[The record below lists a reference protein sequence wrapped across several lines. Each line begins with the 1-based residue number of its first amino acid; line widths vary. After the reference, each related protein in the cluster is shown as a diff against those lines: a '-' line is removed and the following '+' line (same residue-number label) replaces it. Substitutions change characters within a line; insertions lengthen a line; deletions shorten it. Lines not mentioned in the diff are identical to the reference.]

1 MRRSD
6 WEKGFVGMF
15 VATEDIGQQRKTKDE
30 DAEHG
35 EDLNHNE
42 DEEEKTDEKENK
54 DEEYQKVKEQRKD
67 KNHSMSNSEKLDK
80 LIQMVRDLD
89 KRVVMIQNVLGVKFN
104 DGLPNKEDC
113 ENGASSG
120 DRRSAQDYENEED
133 TIDEEA
139 NSDTIAEE
147 ANSGDGR
154 SALDEE
160 NEKEICDEE
169 AKSDEDTEK
178 LESKSCLKQTL
189 RRLLQH
195 SILQTLIQGYKINI
209 FYKALFHRLI
219 QHLRLLSLISFNKK
233 VIVERVLMRDVC
245 EIHVFQPLMKI
256 KKRLVQQD
264 SQVNKDV
271 EPPLQKKFK
280 ADTDNVPLRRI
291 ERGQIPSIHT
301 QPPFTG
307 ARKKHPILHPFEP
320 VDKTRKEKMREW
332 KMSNKRKKLRINQ
345 EIVTAKWFSDI
356 ETPGKKLSKTHIE
369 AGFELLKL
377 RQINNPDL
385 FLNKTALVVGV
396 KFLEEI
402 DEFYDEFL
410 DDKKSFQIGA
420 GFDKYNIE
428 KNINFLYLAIAVA
441 EKYWLGVVVNLE
453 KRSITTFNCAAMK
466 FTDASLV
473 LYVNA
478 YAMALPFMIRNFF
491 KDVSM
496 DTSKFSIKI
505 VSEGFPKILK
515 IEDIGFYALKL
526 IECHAMRIVD
536 MTKLSEE
543 KIAIIREKLAKKGKL
558 LSIAKDCEVEVSIQ
572 EDRFRGSWYRA
583 ILEQNPTRVKRK
595 KLRVS
600 YKTMCNEDGVNPL
613 KETIERSFIRPVPP
627 ECLNEGAVFKEG
639 SVVDA
644 YFNNGWWTGVIVVER
659 PDGSF
664 LVYFDD
670 QPDIMRFIRNQLRP
684 HADWIGSKWVKSKN
698 KGFSLYMI
706 VLELRVLSQHMFR
719 RGKLVE
725 MTREIS
731 EKVRKQGDD
740 RRKFLIKRCTISQ
753 NSSDEA
759 EEKHLIVDI
768 CKIRPSP
775 PRDLCAE
782 YSLNDY
788 VEVVVTHGWRKGRV
802 TEILLENKYKVDF
815 AATKED
821 AVFNY
826 TEIRLSMEWLGGGSW
841 IRAHERE
848 FKNNA
853 ATPIRPA
860 QESPSNTLALE
871 SDEDDTL
878 NDDATEIKS
887 SRESHSNTSFLKATE
902 TETQNHEPVDVVELP
917 LPHESD
923 VMMDDVATPIIDPQ
937 EIPRAGG
944 KHLIVDICKIRPS
957 PPRDL
962 CAEYSLNDYVEVVV
976 THGWRKG
983 RVTEI
988 LFENKYKVYFAAT
1001 KEDAVFNYTE
1011 IRLLMEWLRGGSW
1024 IRAHEVV
1031 ELPLPHESDVMMDDV
1046 ATLIIDP
1053 QEIPRVDICKIRSSP
1068 PRDLCAEYN
1077 LNDYVEVVVTHGWR
1091 KGRVAE
1097 ILLEN
1102 KYKVYFAATKEDAV
1116 FNYTEIRLSMEWL
1129 GGGSWIRAHEREFE
1143 NNAATPIRPAQESPS
1158 NTLDLESDEDDTLND
1173 DATEIKSSRESH
1185 MELPLPHESDVMMD
1199 DVATLIIDPQ
1209 EIPREVRKKGDDRR
1223 KFLIKRCT
1231 ISQNSSDE
1239 AEGTHLIVDICK
1251 IRPSPPRDLCA
1262 EYSLND
1268 YVEVVVTHGWRKG
1281 RVAEILLENK
1291 YKVYFAATKE
1301 DAVFN
1306 YTEIRLSM
1314 EWLGGG
1320 SWIRAHEREF
1330 KNNAATPIRPAQE
1343 SPSNTLALESDED
1356 DTLND
1361 DATEIKFSRES
1372 HSNTSFLK
1380 ATETETQNHEPVD
1393 VVELPLPHESDVMMD
1408 DVATPIIDPQ
1418 EIPR

>member
-139 NSDTIAEE
+139 NS
-147 ANSGDGR
+147 
-154 SALDEE
+154 E
-160 NEKEICDEE
+160 NILGEIETTQ
-169 AKSDEDTEK
+169 KITQDEDTEK

-478 YAMALPFMIRNFF
+478 HAMALPFMIRNFF

-543 KIAIIREKLAKKGKL
+543 KIAIIREKLA
-558 LSIAKDCEVEVSIQ
+558 
-572 EDRFRGSWYRA
+572 
-583 ILEQNPTRVKRK
+583 
-595 KLRVS
+595 
-600 YKTMCNEDGVNPL
+600 
-613 KETIERSFIRPVPP
+613 
-627 ECLNEGAVFKEG
+627 
-639 SVVDA
+639 
-644 YFNNGWWTGVIVVER
+644 
-659 PDGSF
+659 
-664 LVYFDD
+664 
-670 QPDIMRFIRNQLRP
+670 
-684 HADWIGSKWVKSKN
+684 
-698 KGFSLYMI
+698 
-706 VLELRVLSQHMFR
+706 
-719 RGKLVE
+719 
-725 MTREIS
+725 
-731 EKVRKQGDD
+731 
-740 RRKFLIKRCTISQ
+740 
-753 NSSDEA
+753 
-759 EEKHLIVDI
+759 VDI
-768 CKIRPSP
+768 FS
-775 PRDLCAE
+775 
-782 YSLNDY
+782 
-788 VEVVVTHGWRKGRV
+788 
-802 TEILLENKYKVDF
+802 
-815 AATKED
+815 
-821 AVFNY
+821 
-826 TEIRLSMEWLGGGSW
+826 
-841 IRAHERE
+841 
-848 FKNNA
+848 
-853 ATPIRPA
+853 
-860 QESPSNTLALE
+860 
-871 SDEDDTL
+871 
-878 NDDATEIKS
+878 
-887 SRESHSNTSFLKATE
+887 
-902 TETQNHEPVDVVELP
+902 EL
-917 LPHESD
+917 
-923 VMMDDVATPIIDPQ
+923 Q
-937 EIPRAGG
+937 
-944 KHLIVDICKIRPS
+944 
-957 PPRDL
+957 
-962 CAEYSLNDYVEVVV
+962 
-976 THGWRKG
+976 
-983 RVTEI
+983 
-988 LFENKYKVYFAAT
+988 
-1001 KEDAVFNYTE
+1001 
-1011 IRLLMEWLRGGSW
+1011 
-1024 IRAHEVV
+1024 
-1031 ELPLPHESDVMMDDV
+1031 
-1046 ATLIIDP
+1046 
-1053 QEIPRVDICKIRSSP
+1053 
-1068 PRDLCAEYN
+1068 
-1077 LNDYVEVVVTHGWR
+1077 
-1091 KGRVAE
+1091 
-1097 ILLEN
+1097 
-1102 KYKVYFAATKEDAV
+1102 
-1116 FNYTEIRLSMEWL
+1116 
-1129 GGGSWIRAHEREFE
+1129 
-1143 NNAATPIRPAQESPS
+1143 
-1158 NTLDLESDEDDTLND
+1158 
-1173 DATEIKSSRESH
+1173 
-1185 MELPLPHESDVMMD
+1185 
-1199 DVATLIIDPQ
+1199 
-1209 EIPREVRKKGDDRR
+1209 
-1223 KFLIKRCT
+1223 
-1231 ISQNSSDE
+1231 
-1239 AEGTHLIVDICK
+1239 
-1251 IRPSPPRDLCA
+1251 
-1262 EYSLND
+1262 
-1268 YVEVVVTHGWRKG
+1268 
-1281 RVAEILLENK
+1281 
-1291 YKVYFAATKE
+1291 
-1301 DAVFN
+1301 
-1306 YTEIRLSM
+1306 
-1314 EWLGGG
+1314 
-1320 SWIRAHEREF
+1320 
-1330 KNNAATPIRPAQE
+1330 
-1343 SPSNTLALESDED
+1343 
-1356 DTLND
+1356 
-1361 DATEIKFSRES
+1361 
-1372 HSNTSFLK
+1372 
-1380 ATETETQNHEPVD
+1380 
-1393 VVELPLPHESDVMMD
+1393 
-1408 DVATPIIDPQ
+1408 
-1418 EIPR
+1418 